1 MRYFNLLRL
10 YGCVCVASD
19 YGVQS
24 AVVFGSDRYDLWNV
38 FRLGVSIMN
47 YSRPGF
53 EDFETLA

>member
-1 MRYFNLLRL
+1 MGVYFA
-10 YGCVCVASD
+10 GD
-19 YGVQS
+19 YGIQS

-53 EDFETLA
+53 EDFETLV